1 MSNSIAVWQYFQ
13 LVIKY
18 YSVMK
23 KLLFEIVSS
32 YVLKYIFNNVLFY
45 MSNNIFSIY
54 WQINVP
60 ASSIMCIIVKQIACI
75 F

>member
-1 MSNSIAVWQYFQ
+1 
-13 LVIKY
+13 
-18 YSVMK
+18 MK

-54 WQINVP
+54 
-60 ASSIMCIIVKQIACI
+60 
-75 F
+75 